1 MKHPSRF
8 RRTLVPFIALFL
20 FISVSSIWAAQTVQL
35 EWRIITASHKKGSVD
50 PRLKD
55 IYRDLGTIFNYN
67 SYRLINMNQ
76 IKLSQNQSTSIPL
89 SKNKICTIKLTNVSP
104 KWVNVRIDITKGNQS
119 IFGTTARLM
128 NGRMLLIGGP
138 SNRGEALIF
147 SLRSFW

>member
-8 RRTLVPFIALFL
+8 HRTLVPFIALFL

-89 SKNKICTIKLTNVSP
+89 SKDKTCTIKLTNASST
-104 KWVNVRIDITKGNQS
+104 WVNVTIHIIKGNQS
-119 IFGTTARLM
+119 IFGTNARLK

-138 SNRGEALIF
+138 SSHGEALIF